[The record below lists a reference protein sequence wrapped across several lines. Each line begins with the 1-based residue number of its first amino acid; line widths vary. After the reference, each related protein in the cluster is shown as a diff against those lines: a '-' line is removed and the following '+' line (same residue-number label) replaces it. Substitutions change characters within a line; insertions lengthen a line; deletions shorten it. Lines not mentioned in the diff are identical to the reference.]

1 MNKAINIAK
10 FFQHLGELN
19 KESDV
24 HGEEM
29 NRMIST
35 VLRGFGYDKDSI
47 TCKRTKLVDESYLYY
62 VELRTGKDVM
72 IIDPKLEGA
81 HRFGAHPRA
90 SEFKGRGRNR
100 IQKLDDAGD
109 LNVAMFLR
117 EFLALPKVASS
128 TGRDDPCK
136 IGFRTKD
143 LRNALRKKGFVP
155 SYDNVAALMAS
166 MEEAEAMDKVR
177 GYFLNTGY
185 TMYEWHTKGLTVAD
199 FIYSLEQK
207 YVRNMQATG

>member
-62 VELRTGKDVM
+62 VELRIGKDVM

-81 HRFGAHPRA
+81 HCFGAHPRA

-100 IQKLDDAGD
+100 IQKLDDAG
-109 LNVAMFLR
+109 
-117 EFLALPKVASS
+117 
-128 TGRDDPCK
+128 
-136 IGFRTKD
+136 
-143 LRNALRKKGFVP
+143 
-155 SYDNVAALMAS
+155 
-166 MEEAEAMDKVR
+166 
-177 GYFLNTGY
+177 
-185 TMYEWHTKGLTVAD
+185 
-199 FIYSLEQK
+199 
-207 YVRNMQATG
+207 